1 MIYYDR
7 YTGGSLQSVSR
18 LPSRMDLGRF
28 ATVDEAL
35 GICDLRNAEVAK
47 QGDYVVR
54 ETLFAETN
62 QNIWDLLR
70 TIALSYERNPGATQP
85 IIQEFNTEVTPF
97 ERLLNDLLCHLRA
110 IVASPHSSLNKN
122 VMKVN
127 IGRAKR
133 LSTRSYQYI
142 AHHSEDWEKLSVL
155 SPKPRRILHE
165 ELIVD
170 FAVYENILLKAFLQ
184 EAIIYLGRRVKETAD
199 LTKFFLTIF
208 DEDQYGDRVW
218 GEKIDR
224 REALVGR
231 AMKTDESKASSETHR
246 LLVDL
251 KTELIKLANAPL
263 FEGFSKRIVDSV
275 VFHDS
280 NVLNSH
286 KHYKYLK
293 VLWLEQKKLRVT
305 YEGEN
310 PILAHQKIMDN
321 MRVYVTSLFYYAL
334 CVLGY
339 KCQFTSSRGLE
350 ANHES
355 LVPIKI
361 EVDKYGVL
369 IISTQR
375 ACFRVVS
382 LGGIYDRME
391 TESMLRKDTVCFCY
405 GDYQQGDDS
414 GRSIYYVNP
423 IDPDSIECSGQ
434 VIRRLIL
441 REYHE
446 ALSETY
452 EFKHVLRD
460 FLPSI
465 GCERLELNLKD
476 FRYGF
481 GSEMPD
487 AIDAK
492 SVVVRLRE
500 RPNFQKRNRYE
511 QSSLIEDM
519 EALIAD
525 VEKKREELG
534 RLLVCPKCGARRSLK
549 SLRYLRHW
557 TCSSCE
563 FVCDITGGEE
573 QALHHNEIRG
583 KYAQISPE
591 GWGMDLIQ

>member
-184 EAIIYLGRRVKETAD
+184 EAIMYLGRRVKETAD

-263 FEGFSKRIVDSV
+263 FEEFSKRIVDSV

-305 YEGEN
+305 HEGEN
-310 PILAHQKIMDN
+310 PILAHQKIKDN
-321 MRVYVTSLFYYAL
+321 MRVYVTSLLY
-334 CVLGY
+334 
-339 KCQFTSSRGLE
+339 
-350 ANHES
+350 
-355 LVPIKI
+355 
-361 EVDKYGVL
+361 
-369 IISTQR
+369 
-375 ACFRVVS
+375 
-382 LGGIYDRME
+382 
-391 TESMLRKDTVCFCY
+391 
-405 GDYQQGDDS
+405 
-414 GRSIYYVNP
+414 
-423 IDPDSIECSGQ
+423 
-434 VIRRLIL
+434 
-441 REYHE
+441 
-446 ALSETY
+446 
-452 EFKHVLRD
+452 
-460 FLPSI
+460 
-465 GCERLELNLKD
+465 
-476 FRYGF
+476 
-481 GSEMPD
+481 
-487 AIDAK
+487 
-492 SVVVRLRE
+492 
-500 RPNFQKRNRYE
+500 
-511 QSSLIEDM
+511 
-519 EALIAD
+519 
-525 VEKKREELG
+525 
-534 RLLVCPKCGARRSLK
+534 
-549 SLRYLRHW
+549 
-557 TCSSCE
+557 
-563 FVCDITGGEE
+563 
-573 QALHHNEIRG
+573 
-583 KYAQISPE
+583 
-591 GWGMDLIQ
+591 